1 MFTSLARWSVQHRW
15 TVVGGWLVALIACIA
30 LAGAFG
36 GDSVTDFADDH
47 RTESGRALATL
58 NAAGGGSAADESKV
72 VFAVDPSVP
81 GGIDNP
87 QVRAQ
92 VDALR
97 ARITAIDPATAMA
110 DLYAPGVSRDVAVSP
125 DRTVAYTTLT
135 VLADSDSQR
144 SELVDKIK
152 DTATEF
158 DAPGVRVNF
167 AGDWFADQAPA
178 GMGEAIGLG
187 LAMIILLVAF
197 GTLVA
202 AGLPLLTALFGVG
215 VGASVLL
222 LLQNVIDT
230 PSFAVS
236 LTAMLGIGVGIDY
249 ALLILTRFRAALDDG
264 LAVPDAVVHS
274 METAGRSVA
283 FAGATVTIA
292 IAGLLTQGGA
302 IGVTM
307 TLAGCAGVL
316 SVMIAALTLLP
327 ALLTIIGTRIN
338 RLAIPGLRTRPG
350 AEGAFAHRWSRTV
363 QRYPWAGVVAALGI
377 LIVLAIPAFSLSLGF
392 GDAGNRPTSDTTR
405 IAYDDLARGFGAG
418 ANGPLFLVTE
428 QPAGAGDDG
437 KLQGLVTTLRETEG
451 VASVAPPIPLGTV
464 DGRDVALVIVNPTT
478 GPQESATLDLVRH
491 IRDTVVPA
499 SGVSAEMT
507 GMAVG
512 GSDFA
517 ELTLQRLP
525 LMVAVV
531 LACSF
536 VLLALA
542 FRSVVIPVKAI
553 IMNLLSLGAAFGVIV
568 AVFQWGWGME
578 LIGVGKVGP
587 TEAWVP
593 IVLFAV
599 AFGLAMD
606 YEVFLVSRIRERYL
620 ASGDATTSVTE
631 GLAATARV
639 ITAAAAIM
647 VCVFASFVFFD
658 DRGLKAMGLGL
669 AAAVFID
676 ATVVRMLLVPAT
688 MEILG
693 RYNWYWPSWLRRVP
707 TLDAVHGTPTGDID
721 SPADAS
727 ARRPETIAT
736 PARRE

>member
-1 MFTSLARWSVQHRW
+1 MFTSLARWAVRNRW
-15 TVVGGWLVALIACIA
+15 SVVGAWVIALFACIA

-36 GDSVTDFADDH
+36 GESITDFADDN
-47 RTESGRALATL
+47 RTESGRALETL

-72 VFAVDPSVP
+72 VFATDASVQ
-81 GGIDNP
+81 GGVNNP
-87 QVRAQ
+87 AVRAE
-92 VDALR
+92 VNALR
-97 ARITAIDPATAMA
+97 DRITAIDPNSRMA
-110 DLYAPGVSRDVAVSP
+110 DLYSPVPSRDVGFSP
-125 DRTVAYTTLT
+125 DGTVAYTTLT
-135 VLADSDSQR
+135 LPADNDSVRQKV
-144 SELVDKIK
+144 VDEIK
-152 DTATEF
+152 ASAEEF
-158 DAPGVRVNF
+158 DAPGTRVSF
-167 AGDWFADQAPA
+167 ASDWFADQAPA
-178 GMGEAIGLG
+178 GLGEAIGIG
-187 LAMIILLVAF
+187 LAMIILLIAF

-222 LLQNVIDT
+222 LLQNVVDT
-230 PSFAVS
+230 PNFAVS

-249 ALLILTRFRAALDDG
+249 ALLILTRFRASLADG
-264 LAVPDAVVHS
+264 VDVPDAVEAA
-274 METAGRSVA
+274 MITAGRSVA

-292 IAGLLTQGGA
+292 IAGLLTQGGV
-302 IGVTM
+302 IGPTM

-316 SVMIAALTLLP
+316 SVMLAALTLLP
-327 ALLTIIGTRIN
+327 ALLAIIGRRVD
-338 RLAIPGLRTRPG
+338 RLKVPGVRSRPG
-350 AEGAFAHRWSRTV
+350 TDGAIATRWSRIV
-363 QRYPWAGVVAALGI
+363 QLHPWAGVLVALAI
-377 LIVLAIPAFSLSLGF
+377 LIVLSIPVLDLRLGF

-405 IAYDDLARGFGAG
+405 VAYDDLARGFGDG
-418 ANGPLFLVTE
+418 TNGPIFVVTE
-428 QPAGAGDDG
+428 LPDGQADAARLGALG
-437 KLQGLVTTLRETEG
+437 TSLRGTDG
-451 VASVAPPIPLGTV
+451 VASVSPPIELGRV
-464 DGRDVALVIVNPTT
+464 DGQPVAMLIVTPTT
-478 GPQESATLDLVRH
+478 GPQEQETLDLVHH
-491 IRDTVVPA
+491 IRDTVAPA
-499 SGVSAEMT
+499 SGLPVELTGVS
-507 GMAVG
+507 VG
-512 GSDFA
+512 GSDFS
-517 ELTLQRLP
+517 ELTLSRLP
-525 LMVAVV
+525 LMIAVV

-536 VLLALA
+536 ILLALA
-542 FRSVVIPVKAI
+542 FRSIVIPVKAI

-631 GLAATARV
+631 GLASTARV

-669 AAAVFID
+669 ATAVFID

-693 RYNWYWPSWLRRVP
+693 RNNWYWPSWLRWVP
-707 TLDAVHGTPTGDID
+707 SLDGVHGTEGAAAEARQPVNV
-721 SPADAS
+721 
-727 ARRPETIAT
+727 ARR
-736 PARRE
+736 